1 MLAADGVFDSG
12 LSIVLDVLGTANELG
27 RTLPNAAAF
36 EITAVG
42 TGSEVRTAYGMRLAT
57 TPLAELADRP
67 ELVAVP
73 ALGEKDPAAL
83 VDVVPFLQP
92 AIDR

>member
-36 EITAVG
+36 EIT
-42 TGSEVRTAYGMRLAT
+42 
-57 TPLAELADRP
+57 P
-67 ELVAVP
+67 
-73 ALGEKDPAAL
+73 
-83 VDVVPFLQP
+83 
-92 AIDR
+92 